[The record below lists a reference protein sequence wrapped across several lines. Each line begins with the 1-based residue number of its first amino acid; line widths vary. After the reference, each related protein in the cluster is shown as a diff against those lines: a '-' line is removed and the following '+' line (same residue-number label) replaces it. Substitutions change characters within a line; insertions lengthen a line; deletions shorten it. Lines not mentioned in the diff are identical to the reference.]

1 MEDIKRKI
9 RRHFI
14 MTREKFAVLYDYLL
28 FNDDGV
34 SGIRDD
40 APIDMKKLYEESV
53 VEDEECRKLGIKAS

>member
-1 MEDIKRKI
+1 
-9 RRHFI
+9 